1 MNKKKHRNFKFWQSI
16 HFKFPLVFALLLLVT
31 FQIVGAIFVQNLRT
45 ENIKSFKQRVELST
59 YVDNSLI
66 ASLQKTDT
74 EAANKSIIRLL
85 ENVNNE
91 NITQIQ
97 VVDSKGTIR
106 GDSNVNN
113 RSLVGQKTTNG
124 DVKQVIYKGRS
135 LTKTTYNR
143 EGNRYYIS
151 ITPLFSAS
159 GNTNTVIGAVYVK
172 ANMEPVYNST
182 NSVVLIFATASL
194 IATGIGMA
202 LAVMIA
208 RAITTPIEEMRRQ
221 TQRVARGDYS
231 GHVRVY
237 SEDELGDFARNINDL
252 AVRVEDSQETIDSER
267 RRLNMVL
274 THMSDGVLGTDRRGN
289 ITLIN
294 EMAQEALNL
303 SEEEALNKS
312 ILDVLDI
319 RKQTTIRDLIEDQ
332 SDMLLDF
339 STPEREQIWNASFS
353 LIQKE
358 TGFIYGI
365 VCVLH
370 DVTEQQRIDR
380 ERREFVSNV
389 SHELRTPL
397 TSVRSYIEALSEGID
412 DAETEAHFFNVA
424 QKETD
429 RMIRMIND
437 LLNLSRM
444 DSGRVKLNLELVN
457 LNELFNYILNRF
469 DMILDGNDE
478 QKPQKNY
485 TIKREFTAKD
495 LWVELDTDRFTQVID
510 NIMNNAIKYSPDGGV
525 ITCRMLE
532 SNNQVILSISDQG
545 LGIPRKDL
553 NHVFDRFFRVDK
565 ARSRAQ
571 GGTGLGLAISK
582 EVIEMHQG
590 KIWADSIEGKG
601 STFYISLPYQDYS
614 QGDEWDEF

>member
-1 MNKKKHRNFKFWQSI
+1 MNKKKHRGFKFWQSI

-159 GNTNTVIGAVYVK
+159 GNTNTVIGAVYVR

-221 TQRVARGDYS
+221 TQKVARGDYS

-294 EMAQEALNL
+294 EMAQEA
-303 SEEEALNKS
+303 
-312 ILDVLDI
+312 
-319 RKQTTIRDLIEDQ
+319 
-332 SDMLLDF
+332 
-339 STPEREQIWNASFS
+339 
-353 LIQKE
+353 
-358 TGFIYGI
+358 
-365 VCVLH
+365 
-370 DVTEQQRIDR
+370 
-380 ERREFVSNV
+380 
-389 SHELRTPL
+389 
-397 TSVRSYIEALSEGID
+397 
-412 DAETEAHFFNVA
+412 
-424 QKETD
+424 
-429 RMIRMIND
+429 
-437 LLNLSRM
+437 
-444 DSGRVKLNLELVN
+444 
-457 LNELFNYILNRF
+457 
-469 DMILDGNDE
+469 
-478 QKPQKNY
+478 
-485 TIKREFTAKD
+485 
-495 LWVELDTDRFTQVID
+495 
-510 NIMNNAIKYSPDGGV
+510 
-525 ITCRMLE
+525 
-532 SNNQVILSISDQG
+532 
-545 LGIPRKDL
+545 
-553 NHVFDRFFRVDK
+553 
-565 ARSRAQ
+565 
-571 GGTGLGLAISK
+571 
-582 EVIEMHQG
+582 
-590 KIWADSIEGKG
+590 
-601 STFYISLPYQDYS
+601 
-614 QGDEWDEF
+614 

>member
-1 MNKKKHRNFKFWQSI
+1 MNKKKHRGFKFWQSI

-159 GNTNTVIGAVYVK
+159 GNTNTVIGAVYVR

-221 TQRVARGDYS
+221 TQKVARGDYS
-231 GHVRVY
+231 G
-237 SEDELGDFARNINDL
+237 
-252 AVRVEDSQETIDSER
+252 
-267 RRLNMVL
+267 
-274 THMSDGVLGTDRRGN
+274 DR
-289 ITLIN
+289 
-294 EMAQEALNL
+294 
-303 SEEEALNKS
+303 KS
-312 ILDVLDI
+312 V
-319 RKQTTIRDLIEDQ
+319 
-332 SDMLLDF
+332 
-339 STPEREQIWNASFS
+339 
-353 LIQKE
+353 
-358 TGFIYGI
+358 
-365 VCVLH
+365 V
-370 DVTEQQRIDR
+370 
-380 ERREFVSNV
+380 
-389 SHELRTPL
+389 
-397 TSVRSYIEALSEGID
+397 
-412 DAETEAHFFNVA
+412 
-424 QKETD
+424 
-429 RMIRMIND
+429 
-437 LLNLSRM
+437 
-444 DSGRVKLNLELVN
+444 
-457 LNELFNYILNRF
+457 
-469 DMILDGNDE
+469 
-478 QKPQKNY
+478 
-485 TIKREFTAKD
+485 
-495 LWVELDTDRFTQVID
+495 
-510 NIMNNAIKYSPDGGV
+510 
-525 ITCRMLE
+525 
-532 SNNQVILSISDQG
+532 
-545 LGIPRKDL
+545 
-553 NHVFDRFFRVDK
+553 
-565 ARSRAQ
+565 
-571 GGTGLGLAISK
+571 
-582 EVIEMHQG
+582 
-590 KIWADSIEGKG
+590 
-601 STFYISLPYQDYS
+601 
-614 QGDEWDEF
+614 